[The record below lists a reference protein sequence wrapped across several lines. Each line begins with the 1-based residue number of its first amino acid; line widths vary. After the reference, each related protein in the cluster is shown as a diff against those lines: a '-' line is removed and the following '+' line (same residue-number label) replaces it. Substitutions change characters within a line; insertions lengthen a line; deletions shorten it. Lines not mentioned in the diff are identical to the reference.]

1 MTKKKT
7 NHYIDNKKFYT
18 EMVKYYQMCED
29 AKFEKQ
35 KRPGVTNYIGECIFL
50 IATQLA
56 TRPNFNGNDF

>member
-1 MTKKKT
+1 
-7 NHYIDNKKFYT
+7 
-18 EMVKYYQMCED
+18 MVKYYQMCED

-56 TRPNFNGNDF
+56 TRPNFNGVSTDCTKNQRRDTG